1 MEGLLGDVRVDGGW
15 LHSVLSYMTAPEAG
29 VDRSYTDEKSSWI
42 RHLSQSCDSLHKLRP
57 AAGNE

>member
-42 RHLSQSCDSLHKLRP
+42 RHFITVMRLTSQTQTCSWK
-57 AAGNE
+57 

>member
-42 RHLSQSCDSLHKLRP
+42 RHLSLDSP
-57 AAGNE
+57 ASPVAS